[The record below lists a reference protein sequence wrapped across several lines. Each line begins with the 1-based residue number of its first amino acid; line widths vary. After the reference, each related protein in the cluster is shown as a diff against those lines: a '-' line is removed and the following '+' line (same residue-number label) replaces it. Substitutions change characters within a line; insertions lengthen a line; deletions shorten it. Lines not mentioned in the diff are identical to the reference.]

1 MIKVKATDA
10 YTNNKE
16 KLNRAEDLIIRDN
29 TLERVPR
36 VGEVFEVTEERFN
49 VLNGNN
55 IYGLVFVERIEEEEE
70 KKKTKTTT
78 RKTNKKKIS

>member
-16 KLNRAEDLIIRDN
+16 KLNREEDLIITDN
-29 TLERVPR
+29 TLERVPKA
-36 VGEVFEVTEERFN
+36 GEVFEVTEERFD

-55 IYGLVFVERIEEEEE
+55 AYGLVFVEKIEEE